1 MWRKVLV
8 IALLAGAFAMQSRS
22 IAQQNSPSFSV
33 SVNLVKVPI
42 SIFDERGNLAGNLRR
57 EDFRIWEDQV
67 PQEIRSFG
75 VDSNP
80 VSIVLVLDTS
90 TSEKSELKKIRESAE
105 EFAGALSREDR
116 ISLLT
121 FDDEV
126 HRELDWTNSQKIVRK
141 ALGKIHIGL
150 RTALYD
156 AMYLAASEQLKGVD
170 GRKAIILLTDCLNN
184 QSLVDFKN
192 ASLAITQSQA
202 SLYVVSKTVIAREE
216 AKHERR
222 VRMLTDIYKRLFG
235 NDDDYIDEF
244 FKKREAEMTALAEET
259 GGRCFFP
266 ADYDHIKNVYAEV
279 ARELKSKYFLTYIS
293 SQQLP
298 PDSFHRIS
306 IEYLAPATKILYR
319 KSYYYQP
326 RPVRLNV
333 PLQSAIP
340 LGAAQ
345 K

>member
-1 MWRKVLV
+1 MWRKVFV
-8 IALLAGAFAMQSRS
+8 IAALAGAFAMQSRS
-22 IAQQNSPSFSV
+22 STQPNSPNFSV
-33 SVNLVKVPI
+33 SVNLVKVPV

-75 VDSNP
+75 VDTHP

-90 TSEKSELKKIRESAE
+90 TSEKSELKNIRESAE
-105 EFAGALSREDR
+105 EFAGALSPEDR

-126 HRELDWTNSQKIVRK
+126 HRELDWTNSQKILRK
-141 ALGKIHIGL
+141 ALGRIHTGL

-184 QSLVDFKN
+184 QSIVDFRN
-192 ASLAITQSQA
+192 ASLAIMQSQA
-202 SLYVVSKTVIAREE
+202 SLYVVSKTVMAREE

-244 FKKREAEMTALAEET
+244 FKKRESEMTVLAEET

-266 ADYDHIKNVYAEV
+266 TDYDHIKNVYAEV
-279 ARELKSKYFLTYIS
+279 VRELKSKYYLTYVS
-293 SQQLP
+293 NQQLP
-298 PDSFHRIS
+298 PDSYHRIS
-306 IEYLAPATKILYR
+306 IEYLAPATKIQYR
-319 KSYYYQP
+319 KGYYYQH

-333 PLQSAIP
+333 RLQSAIR
-340 LGAAQ
+340 
-345 K
+345 

>member
-1 MWRKVLV
+1 MWRKLLV
-8 IALLAGAFAMQSRS
+8 VAALAGAFAMHGRS
-22 IAQQNSPSFSV
+22 ATQLDSPGFSV

-57 EDFRIWEDQV
+57 QDFRIWEDQV

-75 VDSNP
+75 VDANP
-80 VSIVLVLDTS
+80 VSVVLVLDTS
-90 TSEKSELKKIRESAE
+90 TSEKSELKKIKESAE
-105 EFAGALSREDR
+105 AFAGALSAEDR

-126 HRELDWTNSQKIVRK
+126 RRELDWTNDHKLLRK
-141 ALGKIHIGL
+141 TLGKIHTGL

-156 AMYLAASEQLKGVD
+156 AMYLAAGEQLKGVD

-184 QSLVDFKN
+184 QSRVDFKN

-202 SLYVVSKTVIAREE
+202 SLYVVSKTVMAREE
-216 AKHERR
+216 AKRERR

-235 NDDDYIDEF
+235 NGDDYIDEF
-244 FKKREAEMTALAEET
+244 FKKRESEMTALAEET

-266 ADYDHIKNVYAEV
+266 TDYDHIKNVYAEV
-279 ARELKSKYFLTYIS
+279 ARELKSKYYLTYIS
-293 SQQLP
+293 NQQLP

-319 KSYYYQP
+319 KGYYYQP
-326 RPVRLNV
+326 RPVQLNV
-333 PLQSAIP
+333 PLQSAVH
-340 LGAAQ
+340 
-345 K
+345 